1 MGHWRCARLIR
12 VFGDVGSGPL
22 ECACD
27 GGSRDGGGR
36 SISSVILACPLSSG
50 RESRKLAVRTGRL
63 FVKGEMYRFTRFPLY
78 FPGGVLF
85 ALRDP
90 GPKNVEKP
98 NAISAKGES
107 CIRVLSVSVCLL
119 PCLLMLRRQSAFAWR
134 NSFFSSNAF
143 RHRPWPMSLRASI
156 RAQKIAGSHFKHHCT
171 GKSRR
176 CIDAHFRTCRLR
188 HLPG

>member
-1 MGHWRCARLIR
+1 VRLISHTLQFGNACSLGLDQRFRAAKARDAVQLRSWLDAVVGHWRCARLIR

-36 SISSVILACPLSSG
+36 SISPMILAWPLSSG
-50 RESRKLAVRTGRL
+50 RESRKLAVRTGHL

-119 PCLLMLRRQSAFAWR
+119 PCLLMLRQQSAFAWR
-134 NSFFSSNAF
+134 NSFF
-143 RHRPWPMSLRASI
+143 
-156 RAQKIAGSHFKHHCT
+156 
-171 GKSRR
+171 
-176 CIDAHFRTCRLR
+176 
-188 HLPG
+188 PGF